1 MLRPLTA
8 PTVLTALLALVV
20 VVGACSA
27 KPISQ
32 ASEQTAPPSS
42 TQAPPA
48 ASAGPTSD
56 PTSDPTATPTPEV
69 AATPNATPKPTP
81 GTPPKPGDPTW
92 TLLKQAPVKAT
103 GRILETYQVTWT
115 APDGVADEFLVYG
128 VKGCLRNAKKF
139 HGKPCV
145 VKGMPI
151 PKDRLVQLAAAPGDA
166 REAQVTFEIGEVGPG
181 PYGTILIRAV
191 NRTDKSIFT
200 IVHSDDVCWRCTY

>member
-1 MLRPLTA
+1 MHRT
-8 PTVLTALLALVV
+8 LTALTAALAFAL
-20 VVGACSA
+20 VVGACSS
-27 KPISQ
+27 KPVSQ

-42 TQAPPA
+42 AATPA
-48 ASAGPTSD
+48 DATTGPSSE
-56 PTSDPTATPTPEV
+56 PTAEPAATPTPEA

-81 GTPPKPGDPTW
+81 GTPPKPGNPTW
-92 TLLKQAPVKAT
+92 TLLTQAPVKAT
-103 GRILETYQVTWT
+103 GRILETYRVTWT

-128 VKGCLRNAKKF
+128 VKGCLRDAKKF

-151 PKDRLVQLAAAPGDA
+151 PKDRLVQLASTPGDA

-191 NRTDKSIFT
+191 NQTDRSIFT